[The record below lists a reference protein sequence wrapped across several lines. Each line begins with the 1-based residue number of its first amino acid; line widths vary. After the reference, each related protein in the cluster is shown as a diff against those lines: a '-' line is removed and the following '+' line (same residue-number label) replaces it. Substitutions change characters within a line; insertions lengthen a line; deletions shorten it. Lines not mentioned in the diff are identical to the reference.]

1 MDEVKP
7 FKIES
12 NLISEAWSRVRANKG
27 SAGIDNVD
35 IEKYESNLQK
45 NLYKLWNRMS
55 SGTYFPKP
63 VKLVEIPK
71 ANGGKRPLGIP
82 TVEDRTAQMAAVLAI
97 EPILEAIFHNDSYAY
112 RHNRSAHDA
121 IGKAKERSFGYGDR
135 IEGSYAGE
143 GRDESLT
150 YTVDGNGYTDADGT
164 GVLTDGVDTLRH
176 VTRLHMHDEYTLDYG
191 QRQELQHLAE
201 DRYLWY
207 CAGYRY
213 PVQETWQ
220 LSLREDSAL
229 MPIDS
234 TAYLYLPVMQLAD
247 LSNDPENA
255 QILAALAAADDSIQV
270 SMSSGPFSPISAIL
284 SPDGTSLTLTYE
296 LDAASPLRIL
306 ACDILGSLL
315 GYAHY
320 DARPAGTWQEN
331 IALSRRPVGGIV
343 VVNVECGAQSLM
355 MKVTSTE

>member
-1 MDEVKP
+1 MLHFLMRNDTLYDKG
-7 FKIES
+7 IQ
-12 NLISEAWSRVRANKG
+12 SRRAHRIY
-27 SAGIDNVD
+27 AQ
-35 IEKYESNLQK
+35 E
-45 NLYKLWNRMS
+45 R
-55 SGTYFPKP
+55 P
-63 VKLVEIPK
+63 VLHYP
-71 ANGGKRPLGIP
+71 
-82 TVEDRTAQMAAVLAI
+82 
-97 EPILEAIFHNDSYAY
+97 
-112 RHNRSAHDA
+112 
-121 IGKAKERSFGYGDR
+121 FGYGDR
-135 IEGSYAGE
+135 IEGSYAGV
-143 GRDESLT
+143 GRDENLT
-150 YTVDGNGYTDADGT
+150 YTVDGNGYTEADGF

-176 VTRLHMHDEYTLDYG
+176 VTRLHMHDEYTLAYG
-191 QRQELQHLAE
+191 EEQDLQYLVE

-234 TAYLYLPVMQLAD
+234 TAYLYLPVMQLED